1 MTAAKTREIK
11 LSEDFSVTIK
21 EAQAN
26 QFSEWLE
33 TVEAASDAPP
43 RLEIKRLDMLAGE
56 IRNFMLDVRKHD
68 SDARPWDQRTEG
80 EQHSI
85 IQRYEAFGINLVSD
99 LVEVLSKQD
108 TCAIQ
113 ATLGK
118 VVNDGNVVKADLTVG
133 VDYDDDYRHALFDAA
148 KSKVLIVIADAKD
161 YLGTEGRPKVQ
172 PDQGALEGME
182 PELPK
187 VERAYLLYDMAK
199 VDHMHLP
206 LDTWQPGILGGT
218 PGDIWQYE
226 VIHPTDD
233 KPYVLA
239 AERPIEERDEEGNV
253 IKVGDWEP
261 PELVLSL
268 HAVEAEVIAAK
279 IIPGSLI
286 ATYDTEKESPEAEVI
301 WEMTERDAAAL
312 EMAVGDVVGMANGL
326 VENTNAGRLASIS
339 GDRTV
344 IETTFE
350 VKADAG
356 NCWLWS
362 KDNILLSTQWSRRG
376 DTGITLADAI
386 PDVVGDA
393 IEDPTDCQ
401 VALFP
406 AEPYPITRM
415 RVAEVENTD
424 TGALRYRAVNKL
436 GTATEGREN
445 DSTGDAG
452 GEAGKARGESAAKPV
467 S

>member
-21 EAQAN
+21 EAQAD

-33 TVEAASDAPP
+33 TVEAASETPP
-43 RLEIKRLDMLAGE
+43 RLEIKRLDLLAGE

-108 TCAIQ
+108 TRAIQ

-118 VVNDGNVVKADLTVG
+118 VVNDGDVVKADLTVG
-133 VDYDDDYRHALFDAA
+133 VDYDDDDRHALFDAA

-187 VERAYLLYDMAK
+187 VERAYLLYDKAK
-199 VDHMHLP
+199 IDHVHLP
-206 LDTWQPGILGGT
+206 LDTWQPGILGGP
-218 PGDIWQYE
+218 PGAIWQYE
-226 VIHPTDD
+226 VIHPTDEN
-233 KPYVLA
+233 PYVLA

-261 PELVLSL
+261 PE
-268 HAVEAEVIAAK
+268 
-279 IIPGSLI
+279 
-286 ATYDTEKESPEAEVI
+286 
-301 WEMTERDAAAL
+301 
-312 EMAVGDVVGMANGL
+312 VVN
-326 VENTNAGRLASIS
+326 R
-339 GDRTV
+339 
-344 IETTFE
+344 
-350 VKADAG
+350 
-356 NCWLWS
+356 
-362 KDNILLSTQWSRRG
+362 
-376 DTGITLADAI
+376 
-386 PDVVGDA
+386 
-393 IEDPTDCQ
+393 
-401 VALFP
+401 
-406 AEPYPITRM
+406 
-415 RVAEVENTD
+415 
-424 TGALRYRAVNKL
+424 L
-436 GTATEGREN
+436 GTATEGKEN

-452 GEAGKARGESAAKPV
+452 GEAGEPAS
-467 S
+467 